1 MARAILRSTDPLL
14 PVLLATRVCPRA
26 RSPGLPTR
34 SACEQQRRERCSGEE
49 HVPPVVL
56 AHLPVSVFSLSVP
69 RGCPVRPNGAIGRPA
84 AVHIGRVIGGDGS
97 PSEAEGPT
105 TRGAPRLRRGAPRI
119 VGSSTQYGFQPAP
132 TAIATAARLA
142 SAYMILRMCPLLLH
156 PSPSTASTGRR
167 LRAAA
172 RPTWLPSRADVPS

>member
-1 MARAILRSTDPLL
+1 VKNTYRQLCLRIYPSPSSLFRSREDAPFAPTLPSGDRPLFTSAVSSVVMDHL
-14 PVLLATRVCPRA
+14 PRPKG
-26 RSPGLPTR
+26 P
-34 SACEQQRRERCSGEE
+34 RREA
-49 HVPPVVL
+49 PP
-56 AHLPVSVFSLSVP
+56 
-69 RGCPVRPNGAIGRPA
+69 
-84 AVHIGRVIGGDGS
+84 
-97 PSEAEGPT
+97 
-105 TRGAPRLRRGAPRI
+105 LRRRAPRI

-172 RPTWLPSRADVPS
+172 RPSWLRSRADVAS